1 MDTVLSSKKR
11 LCFRNRGSRLALLML
26 VLVLSGAAFAQTQR
40 TLVNVNWIWFYETSA
55 LLFNGFTVV
64 EQEALRNTVTNHV
77 AEIAELDKRLAD
89 ILLLVNT
96 LSETQG
102 QFMQFTGV
110 APADLVYL
118 QLSLQSLHTGISA
131 LKEAFD
137 KINNKLTSSD
147 QRALIL
153 LAKNSF
159 IAHQLSFTLFSQQ
172 AVESIQR

>member
-1 MDTVLSSKKR
+1 MDTALKR
-11 LCFRNRGSRLALLML
+11 IFMKSGSRLTLCIL
-26 VLVLSGAAFAQTQR
+26 VITLGTTSFAQPQR
-40 TLVNVNWIWFYETSA
+40 PLINVNWIWFYETSA
-55 LLFNGFTVV
+55 LLFNGFSVV
-64 EQEALRNTVTNHV
+64 EQEAAQNAIKNHT
-77 AEIAELDKRLAD
+77 AEITELDKRLAD
-89 ILLLVNT
+89 ISLLLNT

-131 LKEAFD
+131 LKESFD

-172 AVESIQR
+172 AVESVQR

>member
-1 MDTVLSSKKR
+1 MNHGSRIAIFLVVLGLSS
-11 LCFRNRGSRLALLML
+11 
-26 VLVLSGAAFAQTQR
+26 AAFAQPQR

-55 LLFNGFTVV
+55 LLFNGFSVI
-64 EQEALRNTVTNHV
+64 EQEASQNAIKNHA

-89 ILLLVNT
+89 ISLLLNT

-131 LKEAFD
+131 LKESFD